1 MSHLMN
7 TYARQPVAFVR
18 GEGVWLWDEAGKKY
32 LDALAGIA
40 VNTLGYGHPKLTAA
54 LSKRIQSGVLHTS
67 NLWRIPDQEAAADR
81 VAEITGLDEVFFGNS
96 GLEATEAAIKVA
108 RKYGHDHGIAEPAI
122 VVMEKAFHGRSLA
135 TLSATGSRKVQAGF
149 EPLVQGFV
157 RVPLNDLD
165 AIRQVAERNKNV
177 AAVLI
182 EPIQGEGGI
191 NVSRMEYLRGLHE
204 ICHKNGWLFI
214 SDEVQCGLGRT
225 GKWFVYQHAGF
236 MPDVVAL
243 AKGLGSGVPVGACV
257 VGGRAKGVFKPGNH
271 GSTFGGNP
279 LAMTAVVTTIDTIKA
294 EGLLANAA
302 RVGDIM
308 RKDLSEIPGI
318 SEVRGMGLM
327 IGVDVGQACGDLVRH
342 ALDAGLVIN
351 VTADS
356 VVRLLPPL
364 VMSEAEGRQVVERLA
379 PLVQAFLERSTQP
392 KAAAH

>member
-1 MSHLMN
+1 MSHVMN

-40 VNTLGYGHPKLTAA
+40 VNTLGYAHPRLTAA
-54 LSKRIQSGVLHTS
+54 LIKRIQSGVIHTS

-81 VAEITGLDEVFFGNS
+81 VAEITGLDEIFFCNS
-96 GLEATEAAIKVA
+96 GLEATEASIKVA
-108 RKYGHDHGIAEPAI
+108 RKYGHDKGIAEPAI
-122 VVMEKAFHGRSLA
+122 IVMEKAFHGRSLA

-165 AIRQVAERNKNV
+165 AVRQVAAHNRNV
-177 AAVLI
+177 SAVLI

-191 NVSRMEYLRGLHE
+191 NVSRLDYLRELKQVCDE
-204 ICHKNGWLFI
+204 NGWLFI
-214 SDEVQCGLGRT
+214 SDEVQCGLGRS

-236 MPDVVAL
+236 QPDVVAL
-243 AKGLGSGVPVGACV
+243 AKGLASGVPVGACV

-279 LAMTAVVTTIDTIKA
+279 LAMTAVVTTIDTIKE
-294 EGLLANAA
+294 EGLLANST
-302 RVGDIM
+302 RVGEMLMSSLRNQIGNAVADI
-308 RKDLSEIPGI
+308 
-318 SEVRGMGLM
+318 RGMGLM
-327 IGVDVGQACGDLVRH
+327 IGIELKEPCGELVKH

-351 VTADS
+351 VTADT

-364 VMSEAEGRQVVERLA
+364 VMKEAEARQVVERLV
-379 PLVQAFLERSTQP
+379 PLVKAFLDKR
-392 KAAAH
+392 AAA